1 MEILPVVILLI
12 IVFGWGRFYRWAFFP
27 KRDPDFEHRV
37 YVYWFDE
44 KVAYS
49 GLASNKKLRFFEKDG
64 ILYEDFGTST
74 RYTELFNIT
83 GRLPIE
89 VQEAY
94 KQHVLKKFEEI
105 VLK

>member
-1 MEILPVVILLI
+1 MGVATI
-12 IVFGWGRFYRWAFFP
+12 IAGWPHFYRWAFFP
-27 KRDPDFEHRV
+27 KRAPDFEHRL

-49 GLASNKKLRFFEKDG
+49 KLASKKKLKFLEKNG
-64 ILYEDFGTST
+64 ILYEDFGNNTK
-74 RYTELFNIT
+74 YTQLFNIT
-83 GRLPIE
+83 GKLEPD

-105 VLK
+105 VLG